1 MDGPTYAATWIRF
14 KTWLIFRVI
23 FVPKMSSAIFTQVP
37 CMNIKLIIQ
46 NIYEINLHDP
56 RIVD

>member
-1 MDGPTYAATWIRF
+1 MDPPMPQPENAL
-14 KTWLIFRVI
+14 KTWLFFRVI